1 MPGGRLTL
9 HDRQQIASWLR
20 HGIGRAE
27 IARRLG
33 RPRSTI
39 SRELERNGGPDGYR
53 AAGAQQ
59 ATQRRARRT
68 LAGTSAPTRPEAAAY
83 GRNPAEVGNFTEK
96 FTALMIQTGLPSMAA
111 KVFGCLFTS
120 DDGTFTAAE
129 LVERLRVSPASISKA
144 VGYLEQLELITRE
157 RENSTR
163 RERYVIEDDAWYRTW
178 LASTRSIMLWAT
190 AADEGTD
197 ILGGSTP
204 AGARLRRTS
213 EFFRLLAEDMT
224 EAAERR
230 RELLQT
236 VERGPTV

>member
-20 HGIGRAE
+20 RGVGRAE

-39 SRELERNGGPDGYR
+39 NRELERNGGPDGYR
-53 AAGAQQ
+53 AAAAQQ
-59 ATQRRARRT
+59 ATRRRARRT
-68 LAGTSAPTRPEAAAY
+68 GTGGSAARRPEAAAY
-83 GRNPAEVGNFTEK
+83 GRDPAAVGDFTEE
-96 FTALMIQTGLPSMAA
+96 FTALMIRTGLPPMSA

-120 DDGTFTAAE
+120 DDGAFTAAE
-129 LVERLRVSPASISKA
+129 LTERLRVSPASISKA
-144 VGYLEQLELITRE
+144 VGYLEQLELITRD
-157 RENSTR
+157 RHSGTR

-190 AADEGTD
+190 AADEGTA
-197 ILGGSTP
+197 ILGASTP

-213 EFFRLLAEDMT
+213 DFFRLLAEDMT
-224 EAAERR
+224 NAAEQR
-230 RELLQT
+230 RELLQRST
-236 VERGPTV
+236 PDP